1 MIRNILL
8 LLVLFTLGFQSLSLL
23 LSPKSTHVIQSY
35 SHDALHFLGT
45 PHTHDAD
52 DPEVI
57 LLGFSAE
64 ARHHV
69 SQDISGTSP
78 ALLQQ
83 PMFKNGLVQST
94 PDVSCVQCLPEPYL
108 HRVTPPPRA

>member
-8 LLVLFTLGFQSLSLL
+8 LLVLFTLSFQSLSVS
-23 LSPKSTHVIQSY
+23 LSPEKTHATHSH
-35 SHDALHFLGT
+35 SHDALHFHGT
-45 PHTHDAD
+45 PHTHDDD
-52 DPEVI
+52 DPEII

-69 SQDISGTSP
+69 SQDISGTAP
-78 ALLQQ
+78 ALLHQSI
-83 PMFKNGLVQST
+83 FKNGPVQT
-94 PDVSCVQCLPEPYL
+94 APDVSCVQCLPDPYL